1 MTERIQKL
9 TELVLEG
16 KMYPEIQKVEYD
28 RNDLFLSERQRDA
41 KRIYEYVVA
50 QKPVLTPY
58 SSMTGLLVFDGSV
71 PGDAMS
77 CQGMKNFGQLLDT
90 FYMKPLDNLSTFEW
104 QHATADYNLIIRKGI
119 KGLIED
125 IEYSKNMHKDNKDA
139 LEFLEAL
146 KVSAEAMIEWAHKCS
161 YESYKLSET
170 VDNPEYKNNLLLL
183 SQALKK
189 VPENKAESFYEAVLS
204 IYILFSYD
212 PDSLGTL
219 DRTLYDFYI
228 NDIESEKLTREKAKE
243 YLQELFLMLQ
253 SRTPLIHK
261 DGLPNDRFTKGGE
274 SHFSIGGYLPN
285 KEDCFNELSMLILEA
300 MTELPTYIP
309 QVSLR
314 WTEKLPF
321 ETFKK
326 VMDFERNDP
335 HKRIA
340 FVNDESKIYG
350 FMHILGFSFEEAC
363 RYSTLGCNECA
374 FPGGYVAGTTN
385 ANIMRCME
393 NTFFKRTDD
402 ILKAETFD
410 EFFKIYKEEL
420 LSDIDEMFLHSD
432 NFNKI
437 RSKDTSYVSALLFSG
452 CIENAKPHTH
462 GVTKLA
468 AAGVSMVGIT
478 NTIDSLSVVKQFV
491 YDEKIIDMKTLKDAL
506 FSDWNGYE
514 DLHQLIK
521 AKGNFFGNDDDTS
534 NYVASLLLDTI
545 YEHLKD
551 KRNIHGF
558 RCGIGNLQGYNHHH
572 KWFGEKTKASPDGRR
587 NGEMLKFGIGQSGGN
602 DRNGLAS
609 LLSSVAKCDKHRIMY
624 GSSVTNLFVDEQ
636 MVRNDKSFDKLAK
649 MLETYFKM
657 GGTHFQLNYASKED
671 LKKAKITPEEYK
683 TLRVRVS
690 GFSDYF
696 VNLNESVQDDVIE
709 RTVLK

>member
-9 TELVLEG
+9 TELVLQG
-16 KMYPEIQKVEYD
+16 KMLPEAQAVEYD
-28 RNDLFLSERQRDA
+28 RTDLFLSEKQRDA
-41 KRIYEYVVA
+41 KRIYEYVTA

-58 SSMTGLLVFDGSV
+58 SAMTGLLVFDRTI

-77 CQGMKNFGQLLDT
+77 CAGLKNIKAIHTD
-90 FYMKPLDNLSTFEW
+90 FYAKPLDNLSTFEW
-104 QHATADYNLIIRKGI
+104 QHATADYNHIIRKGI
-119 KGLIED
+119 RKLIEE
-125 IEYSKNMHKDNKDA
+125 IELSKEVHKDNIDEVEFLDA
-139 LEFLEAL
+139 L
-146 KVSAEAMIEWAHKCS
+146 KSSAEAMIVWAHKCS
-161 YESYKLSET
+161 DESRRMSET
-170 VDNPEYKNNLLLL
+170 VDNPEYKNNLCMLAD
-183 SQALKK
+183 ALQK
-189 VPENKAESFYEAVLS
+189 VPENKAETFYEAVLS

-212 PDSLGTL
+212 PDSVGTL

-228 NDIESEKLTREKAKE
+228 NDINSGTLTRERAKE

-253 SRTPLIHK
+253 AKTPLESK
-261 DGLPNDRFTKGGE
+261 NFTKGGE

-285 KEDCFNELSMLILEA
+285 KEDGFTDLSMLILEA
-300 MTELPTYIP
+300 LTDLPTYIP

-314 WTEKLPF
+314 WTKKLPY
-321 ETFKK
+321 EIFKK

-350 FMHILGFSFEEAC
+350 FMHVLGFSFEDAC
-363 RYSTLGCNECA
+363 RYTTLGCNECA
-374 FPGGYVAGTTN
+374 FPGGFVAGTTN

-410 EFFKIYKEEL
+410 EFFSIYKEEL
-420 LSDIDEMFLHSD
+420 TSDLDEMFRHSD
-432 NFNKI
+432 NFNRI
-437 RSKDTSYVSALLFSG
+437 RAKDSSYVSALLFNG
-452 CIENAKPHTH
+452 CIEQAKPHSQ

-468 AAGVSMVGIT
+468 SAGVGVVGIT
-478 NTIDSLSVVKQFV
+478 NTIDSLAIVKQFV
-491 YDEKIIDMKTLKDAL
+491 YDEKIIDMKTMVDAL
-506 FSDWNGYE
+506 HNDWNGYE
-514 DLHQLIK
+514 ELHYNIK

-534 NYVASLLLDTI
+534 NYVASLLFDTI
-545 YEHLKD
+545 YDHLKD
-551 KRNIHGF
+551 KRNYHGF
-558 RCGIGNLQGYNHHH
+558 RCGIGNLQGYNPHH

-602 DRNGLAS
+602 DRNGLTA

-636 MVRNDKSFDKLAK
+636 MVRNDESFDKLTK
-649 MLETYFKM
+649 VLETYFNM
-657 GGTHFQLNYASKED
+657 GGTHFQLSYVSKED
-671 LKKAKITPEEYK
+671 LKNAKINPEDYK
-683 TLRVRVS
+683 SLRVRVS

-696 VNLNESVQDDVIE
+696 VKLTESIQDDIIE